1 MAFDRKYKLL
11 KRDVTYV
18 NIHHQTIKLYRIMA
32 LKRIVLCN
40 GEVIDEGMLGGYI
53 QKEENLS
60 QIGTCWVGYGAT
72 VCGDSHVAD
81 SSYISNSH
89 VEDSDICG
97 GSKVIGSHIQG
108 SIIVHSMI
116 ENSAVYFSDVY
127 DCSMKN
133 DVHVENAKAISS
145 ILLDGARIG
154 CGNEDQFVIGSIEKI
169 TLSNCFLSIGAVV
182 QSNSD
187 YANIQYNG
195 IGITLYKNKNSL
207 SDMYC
212 NYMYCFKYG
221 NNISCG
227 VTEEL
232 EKMLHEYT
240 DFTAPMIGYIAE
252 LAYYSAY
259 AIKQAEK
266 ELDNKHAKDIF
277 SGRISD
283 AMKSIE
289 GKELESIAEEI
300 MTIAKDYV
308 HTKEVGNDD
317 KKVQKV

>member
-1 MAFDRKYKLL
+1 MAYNKKYKLL
-11 KRDVTYV
+11 KSDVTYAY
-18 NIHHQTIKLYRIMA
+18 IGHHVKLYRIKA

-40 GEVIDEGMLGGYI
+40 GEVIDKGTLGGYI

-60 QIGTCWVGYGAT
+60 QMGTCWVGYGAT
-72 VCGDSHVAD
+72 VCGDSHVVD
-81 SSYISNSH
+81 SSYISNSR

-97 GSKVIGSHIQG
+97 GSKVIDSRIQS
-108 SIIVHSMI
+108 SIIEHSI
-116 ENSAVYFSDVY
+116 VEKSAVYFSGMQ
-127 DCSMKN
+127 DCSVKN
-133 DVHVENAKAISS
+133 DAYVENAKAISS
-145 ILLDGARIG
+145 TLLDGARIE
-154 CGNEDQFVIGSIEKI
+154 CNNEGQFGAKSIEKI
-169 TLSNCFLSIGAVV
+169 VLSNCFLSIGAVV

-212 NYMYCFKYG
+212 DYMYCFKYG
-221 NNISCG
+221 NHISYG
-227 VTEEL
+227 VITEF
-232 EKMLHEYT
+232 EKMLHKYT
-240 DFTAPMIGYIAE
+240 DFTTPMIGYIND
-252 LAYYSAY
+252 LVYYSTD
-259 AIKQAEK
+259 AIRQAEK
-266 ELDNKHAKDIF
+266 ELDNKHAKDFF
-277 SGRISD
+277 SERISD

-308 HTKEVGNDD
+308 HTKEVGNED

>member
-1 MAFDRKYKLL
+1 
-11 KRDVTYV
+11 
-18 NIHHQTIKLYRIMA
+18 
-32 LKRIVLCN
+32 
-40 GEVIDEGMLGGYI
+40 
-53 QKEENLS
+53 
-60 QIGTCWVGYGAT
+60 
-72 VCGDSHVAD
+72 
-81 SSYISNSH
+81 
-89 VEDSDICG
+89 
-97 GSKVIGSHIQG
+97 
-108 SIIVHSMI
+108 
-116 ENSAVYFSDVY
+116 
-127 DCSMKN
+127 MKN

-154 CGNEDQFVIGSIEKI
+154 CGNEDQFVIGSIEKV
-169 TLSNCFLSIGAVV
+169 TLSNCLLSIGAVV

-240 DFTAPMIGYIAE
+240 DFTTPMIGYIAE
-252 LAYYSAY
+252 LVYYGAY

-277 SGRISD
+277 SERISD

-289 GKELESIAEEI
+289 GKELENIAEEI

-308 HTKEVGNDD
+308 HTKEVGNED